1 MPGDGAGGRADPAGP
16 VRTLAVVCPTWPL
29 VAAGIAPHT
38 PAMVVRANRVL
49 ALTPAARAEGLTVG
63 LRRRQAHALCPA
75 ALVVPDDPARDARAF
90 EAVLG
95 ALGALT
101 PKVEATRPG
110 LCSFA
115 TRGPSRFHG
124 GDEPLAER
132 AAAMA
137 MGSLTAAYGTGAG
150 LGGTDTGTV
159 NANRNGGS
167 DADGN
172 ANRKAATDGD
182 GLGGTATGNAIR
194 KTGTSNANGTGN
206 TADTGTGSAGT
217 GGPVPLGV
225 GIADGP
231 FAAELAARRAVLRD
245 PLVVPAGASPTFL
258 APLSLEALRV
268 AGAGD
273 DAELTELVDVLGRLG
288 LRTLGAFAEL
298 APEVVLARFGPVG
311 RWAHRLAAGL
321 DPRPLAARQPPPNLT
336 VHVELDP
343 PAERIDRVAFAAK
356 RLADELHAGLAE
368 RGLACTRVV
377 IVAETEHGEQLKRCW
392 RHEGLLGAAA
402 VADRVRWQLDSWLN
416 GPPAVRPTSGITS
429 LTLVPD
435 DVAAATGRQSGFW
448 GGDRLADARVARA
461 VARIG
466 ALLGDE
472 AVRVAE
478 PRGARDP
485 LQQGV
490 TVPAAAAG
498 DAHDPTRAVPGGLPP
513 WPGRL
518 PEPSPAAVP
527 PAPEPV
533 EVLDAEGRAVE
544 VDHRGAVSAP
554 PVLLRSEAAGGLA
567 REVAAWAGPWPAD
580 ERWWDPAAHRRRA
593 RFQVVLA
600 DGTATLVTRE
610 AGRWWLEALY
620 E

>member
-1 MPGDGAGGRADPAGP
+1 

-29 VAAGIAPHT
+29 VAAGIDPAT

-49 ALTPAARAEGLTVG
+49 ALTPAARAEGLTIG
-63 LRRRQAHALCPA
+63 LRRRQAHAICPA
-75 ALVVPDDPARDARAF
+75 AVVVPDDPTRDARAF
-90 EAVLG
+90 EAVLC
-95 ALGALT
+95 ALGTLT

-124 GDEPLAER
+124 GDEALAER
-132 AAAMA
+132 AAAMVL
-137 MGSLTAAYGTGAG
+137 GSLTATRNVAGDAVDGDRGGGAGGAPVGRGDRAGGGGSSGGDWAGGGG
-150 LGGTDTGTV
+150 LGGGV
-159 NANRNGGS
+159 V
-167 DADGN
+167 
-172 ANRKAATDGD
+172 
-182 GLGGTATGNAIR
+182 
-194 KTGTSNANGTGN
+194 
-206 TADTGTGSAGT
+206 
-217 GGPVPLGV
+217 PVGV

-231 FAAELAARRAVLRD
+231 FAAELAARRAVGRA
-245 PLVVPAGASPTFL
+245 PLVVPPGASPAFL
-258 APLSLEALRV
+258 APLGLDTLRV
-268 AGAGD
+268 AGAGGD
-273 DAELTELVDVLGRLG
+273 PELIELVDVLGRLG

-298 APEVVLARFGPVG
+298 ASDVVLARFGPTG

-321 DPRPLAARQPPPNLT
+321 DPRPLAARQPPLDLT
-336 VHVELDP
+336 VRVELDP

-368 RGLACTRVV
+368 RGLACSRVV
-377 IVAETEHGEQLKRCW
+377 IAAETEHGEQLERCW

-429 LTLVPD
+429 LTLVPA
-435 DVAAATGRQSGFW
+435 DVAAATGRQPGFW

-461 VARIG
+461 VARLG

-485 LQQGV
+485 LQQV
-490 TVPAAAAG
+490 ATVPAAAAG
-498 DAHDPTRAVPGGLPP
+498 DARDPTRAPPGGEPP

-527 PAPEPV
+527 SAPEAV

-544 VDHRGAVSAP
+544 IDHRGAVSAP
-554 PVLLRSEAAGGLA
+554 PALLRTTSGAPA
-567 REVAAWAGPWPAD
+567 REVVAWAGPWPAD
-580 ERWWDPAAHRRRA
+580 ERWWDPVAHRRRA
-593 RFQVVLA
+593 RFQVVLN

>member
-1 MPGDGAGGRADPAGP
+1 VPDEPVHAP

-29 VAAGIAPHT
+29 LAAGVDPAT

-49 ALTPAARAEGLTVG
+49 ALTPAARAEGLVVG
-63 LRRRQAHALCPA
+63 LRRREAHSRCPA
-75 ALVVPDDPARDARAF
+75 AAVVPDDQSRDARAF
-90 EAVLG
+90 EAVLS
-95 ALGALT
+95 ALGTLT
-101 PKVEATRPG
+101 PEVEATRPG

-124 GDEPLAER
+124 GDESLAER
-132 AAAMA
+132 AAAVA
-137 MGSLTAAYGTGAG
+137 RGSVGSLHQEA
-150 LGGTDTGTV
+150 
-159 NANRNGGS
+159 
-167 DADGN
+167 
-172 ANRKAATDGD
+172 
-182 GLGGTATGNAIR
+182 
-194 KTGTSNANGTGN
+194 
-206 TADTGTGSAGT
+206 
-217 GGPVPLGV
+217 PVGV

-231 FAAELAARRAVLRD
+231 FAAELAARRAVGRD
-245 PLVVPAGASPTFL
+245 PLLVPPDASPAFL
-258 APLSLEALRV
+258 ASLPLAALRTT
-268 AGAGD
+268 GSG
-273 DAELTELVDVLGRLG
+273 DAELVELVDVLGRLG

-298 APEVVLARFGPVG
+298 APEVVLARFGLLG

-321 DPRPLAARQPPPNLT
+321 DPRPLVARRPPVDLT
-336 VHVELDP
+336 VRVELDP

-356 RLADELHAGLAE
+356 RLADELHAGLAGH
-368 RGLACTRVV
+368 GLACTRVV
-377 IVAETEHGEQLKRCW
+377 IAAETEHGEQLERCW
-392 RHEGLLGAAA
+392 RHEGLLGATA

-429 LTLVPD
+429 LTLVPA
-435 DVAAATGRQSGFW
+435 DVAAATGRQPGFW

-461 VARIG
+461 VARLG

-485 LQQGV
+485 AQQV
-490 TVPAAAAG
+490 STVPASAAG
-498 DAHDPTRAVPGGLPP
+498 DALDPTRAASGEVPS

-527 PAPEPV
+527 SAPEAV

-554 PVLLRSEAAGGLA
+554 PALLRAATGGSP
-567 REVAAWAGPWPAD
+567 REVAAWAGPWPVD

-593 RFQVVLA
+593 RFQVVLS